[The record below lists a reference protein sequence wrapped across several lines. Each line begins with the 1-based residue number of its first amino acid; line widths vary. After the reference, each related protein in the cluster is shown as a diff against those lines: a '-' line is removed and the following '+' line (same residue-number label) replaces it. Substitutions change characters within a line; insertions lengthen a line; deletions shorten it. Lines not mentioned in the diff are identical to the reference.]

1 MSEEKNEISLSVL
14 KEIISK
20 GTSKDREVV
29 LMILEKLGIDLY
41 SKFDSLTGT
50 KVIGFTLEGET
61 FKIDGHHHRDV
72 YRKILEIISQRFH
85 NDLEKLLDQKGTK
98 RNYFSRDINDI
109 RDPGKIKG
117 TNIYFEMNENSNTLR
132 KRCKKVL
139 KLYGLDTDTFK
150 IITY

>member
-72 YRKILEIISQRFH
+72 YRKILFLH
-85 NDLEKLLDQKGTK
+85 
-98 RNYFSRDINDI
+98 
-109 RDPGKIKG
+109 
-117 TNIYFEMNENSNTLR
+117 
-132 KRCKKVL
+132 
-139 KLYGLDTDTFK
+139 
-150 IITY
+150 